1 MSATIDNSLFQQ
13 TSKLRFGW
21 GKQVQSILQTEA
33 AECGLA
39 CLAMIANYHGYQ
51 TDMHTLRQR
60 FALSLRGATL
70 KQVMDMAQ
78 GLKLSARPLRLDLD
92 EMNQLQLP
100 CILHWE
106 LNHFVVL
113 KKVLAN
119 NKGIIILDPARGE
132 RTIGP
137 DELNKCFTGVA
148 LELSPM
154 ADFVQKKEQRTIKI
168 TQLLGKVVGLKRSLV
183 QIFALAL
190 ALEAFAI
197 VSPFFMQWVV
207 DGAIV
212 ASDSNLLT
220 LLCIGFG
227 LLMVIQIAIGLARSW
242 VVLYL
247 STHLNVQ
254 WVSNVFSHLIRLP
267 VTYFERRHLGDVVTR
282 FESVHQIQQ
291 TLTTGF
297 IEGVLD
303 GLLGVVMLIIIFVY
317 SPTLAWV
324 VIAALVIQGLLS
336 WASFAPMRRLAAEQ
350 INLGAKNQSQLF
362 ESIRAV
368 QSIKLFASENDRQAR
383 YVNGLVESTNR
394 SIASQKLNLGV
405 GALAGITAGIE
416 NVIVVWLGAG
426 AVMQNQLS
434 IGMLFAFMSYKAT
447 FSGRIQSLIRK
458 CIEFKMLKL
467 QGELLADIVLS
478 KTDLSSSSATKTLP
492 PECEDGSIPEIEV
505 RNVSFRYSP
514 SEPWIL
520 KNVNLKVTKGESLAI
535 VGPSGGGKT
544 TLMKLMLGL
553 IDPTEGE
560 VLFRGQP
567 INQLGA
573 AYRQAVGAVMQ
584 DDQLLSGSIAENI
597 CFFNQMPD
605 QQRVRKCAEQAA
617 IAKDIEKMPMQ
628 YQTLIGDMG
637 SSLSGGQKQRVVLAR
652 ALYKQPK
659 LLLLDEPNSNLDSK
673 SEAVVINQISK
684 LEATKIMI
692 VHHAKSAMQYD
703 QTVLVEFGEVSKKF
717 GYFPNSLSTD
727 SA

>member
-1 MSATIDNSLFQQ
+1 MSATLDNSLFQQ

-113 KKVLAN
+113 KKVLSN

-132 RTIGP
+132 RSIGA
-137 DELNKCFTGVA
+137 DELSKCFTGVA
-148 LELSPM
+148 LELAPM

-212 ASDSNLLT
+212 AADTNLLT

-227 LLMVIQIAIGLARSW
+227 LLMVIQTAIGLARSW

-254 WVSNVFSHLIRLP
+254 WISNVFAHLIRLP

-291 TLTTGF
+291 TLTTSF

-324 VIAALVIQGLLS
+324 VIAALVIQGLIAWVS
-336 WASFAPMRRLAAEQ
+336 YAPMRRLAAEQ

-368 QSIKLFASENDRQAR
+368 QSIKLFAAENDRQAR
-383 YVNGLVESTNR
+383 YVNGLVEMTNR
-394 SIASQKLNLGV
+394 FIATQKLSLSILAISGSVAVFENIFVVWIGANLV
-405 GALAGITAGIE
+405 IE
-416 NVIVVWLGAG
+416 NK
-426 AVMQNQLS
+426 LS
-434 IGMLFAFMSYKAT
+434 IGMLFAFLSYKT
-447 FSGRIQSLIRK
+447 IFSSRIQNLIRK
-458 CIEFKMLKL
+458 LIEFKMLKL
-467 QGELLADIVLS
+467 QGELLADIVLNNG
-478 KTDLSSSSATKTLP
+478 DPSSYPNEILLP
-492 PECEDGSIPEIEV
+492 REHSNDRALEFEI
-505 RNVSFRYSP
+505 RGLSFRYSA

-520 KNVNLKVTKGESLAI
+520 RELNFTVTKGEHLVFTGA
-535 VGPSGGGKT
+535 SGAGKS
-544 TLMKLMLGL
+544 TLLKIMLGL
-553 IDPTEGE
+553 LNPTKGE
-560 VLFRGQP
+560 ILFRGELIQK
-567 INQLGA
+567 LGA
-573 AYRQAVGAVMQ
+573 AYRCSIAGVMQ
-584 DDQLLSGSIAENI
+584 DDQLLVGSIAENVS
-597 CFFNQMPD
+597 FFDQTPD
-605 QQRVRKCAEQAA
+605 NSRIRNCSS
-617 IAKDIEKMPMQ
+617 IASISRDVEKMPMQ
-628 YQTLIGDMG
+628 YQTLVGEMG
-637 SSLSGGQKQRVVLAR
+637 SGLSGGQKQRLLLAR
-652 ALYKQPK
+652 ALYKDP
-659 LLLLDEPNSNLDSK
+659 LVLFLDEGTSNLDIE
-673 SEAVVINQISK
+673 SETDILKKLNDLPITRISIAHRLNVIASGCRTLELVDGK
-684 LEATKIMI
+684 LR
-692 VHHAKSAMQYD
+692 S
-703 QTVLVEFGEVSKKF
+703 
-717 GYFPNSLSTD
+717 
-727 SA
+727 